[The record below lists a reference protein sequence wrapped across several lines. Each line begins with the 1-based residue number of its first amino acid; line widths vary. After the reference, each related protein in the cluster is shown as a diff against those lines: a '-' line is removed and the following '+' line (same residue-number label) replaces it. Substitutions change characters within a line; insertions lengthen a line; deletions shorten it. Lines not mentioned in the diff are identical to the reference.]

1 MPAKGDYSTRITL
14 LDKTPDIADYGS
26 GFGTGNPR
34 DDRVQY
40 GVNIAVQDK
49 ARDGSWGKITV
60 WNATSLGNLTM
71 KVDQDKASPGDTL
84 KYQLKVR
91 NISPA
96 PQTYSVSDLLPANLK
111 FLRGNYYH
119 KSTNSIEWS
128 GALRPNESKTIEFSV
143 MVNRDTPLDTV
154 IENKAT
160 LSDDANG
167 AVASPSTTI
176 VKDNH
181 PHPHYDD

>member
-1 MPAKGDYSTRITL
+1 M
-14 LDKTPDIADYGS
+14 
-26 GFGTGNPR
+26 
-34 DDRVQY
+34 
-40 GVNIAVQDK
+40 NIAVLDK
-49 ARDGSWGKITV
+49 AKDGSWGKLAV
-60 WNATSLGNLTM
+60 WNATSLGNLTL
-71 KVDQDKASPGDTL
+71 KVDQNKAFPGDTL

-96 PQTYSVSDLLPANLK
+96 AQTYSVSDPLPANLK
-111 FLRGNYYH
+111 FLRGNNYQ

-128 GALRPNESKTIEFSV
+128 GTLKPNDTKTIEFSV

-154 IENKAT
+154 IKNEAT

-167 AVASPSTTI
+167 AVASASTTI

-181 PHPHYDD
+181 HHHHYD